1 MEGWIIYNKF
11 PGETLTFS
19 RRRFIEVALQ
29 ENIKLEFFTPEQFD
43 IIVNKDDKKSIRVD
57 WKIRKLPDFVIPRMW
72 AWTTYFAFSVLR
84 HLQKLWV
91 YILNSPDSIEI
102 VKDKLHSFQVLAS
115 HNLPIPKTMLAK
127 FPINID
133 LIEEEIWFPV
143 VIKTLSWSKWS
154 WVFLSEDKK
163 NFSNTMNMIEKVWN
177 DKNLIFQKFIQ
188 ASIWKDLRVFV
199 IWWRVVWCMQRN
211 WVKWDFRANYSLWWS
226 VNKFEVT
233 PEIEWLW
240 AQCANVLWLD
250 VAWIDLLFDE
260 DHFKICEANS
270 SPWFNWFESC
280 VDVNIPK
287 EIFDYIR
294 FRLWIYD

>member
-1 MEGWIIYNKF
+1 MEGWILYKKPEDGIMSYSMK
-11 PGETLTFS
+11 
-19 RRRFIEVALQ
+19 RFIEVAKK

-43 IIVNKDDKKSIRVD
+43 IIVNKDDKKSIRID
-57 WKIRKLPDFVIPRMW
+57 WKVRKLPDFVIPRMW
-72 AWTTYFAFSVLR
+72 SGTTYFAFSVLR

-115 HNLPIPKTMLAK
+115 HNLSIPKTMLAK

-143 VIKTLSWSKWS
+143 VIKTLSWSQWS
-154 WVFLSEDKK
+154 WVFLSDDRK
-163 NFSNTMNMIEKVWN
+163 NFANTMNMIEKIWN
-177 DKNLIFQKFIQ
+177 DKNLIFQEYIK
-188 ASIWKDLRVFV
+188 ASSWKDLRVFV

-211 WVKWDFRANYSLWWS
+211 WAKGDFRANFSLWWS
-226 VNKFEVT
+226 VNKFEIT

-240 AQCANVLWLD
+240 VQCANVLWLD
-250 VAWIDLLFDE
+250 VAWIDLLFDD

-270 SPWFNWFESC
+270 SPWFKWFEAC
-280 VDVNIPK
+280 NDICIPK

-294 FRLWIYD
+294 FRLWNYE